1 MFYDPARAAEAF
13 IDKIAAEIVYLPTSF
28 SCLLLKC
35 SFSCYVV
42 ADPLKKNL
50 HISKA
55 SKSRNKAWK
64 WSNVSHMTREN
75 CRKNQACL
83 QCLND

>member
-35 SFSCYVV
+35 SFSCNVV
-42 ADPLKKNL
+42 ADPLKK
-50 HISKA
+50 SA
-55 SKSRNKAWK
+55 YQQS
-64 WSNVSHMTREN
+64 E
-75 CRKNQACL
+75 
-83 QCLND
+83 